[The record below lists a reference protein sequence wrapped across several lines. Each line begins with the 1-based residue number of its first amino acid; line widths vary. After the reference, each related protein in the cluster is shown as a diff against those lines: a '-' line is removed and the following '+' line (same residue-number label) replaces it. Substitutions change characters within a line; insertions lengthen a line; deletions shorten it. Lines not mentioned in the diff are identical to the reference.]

1 MKRQLNSLYRC
12 LTLRFRHPSRC
23 LCSQLRCLCNSSARA
38 AEHGVCAAEFSA
50 YEADCGAC
58 GDTQICSCMHIT
70 LMTHT
75 QLTLDLALGQP
86 PPLEP
91 YKIQANLFAHAYD
104 TDVTHV
110 LMLAPALGQ
119 VLHPK
124 RTKYKQICSRK
135 HMTLM
140 KHMHLT
146 LDLALGQVHFPH
158 HTKYISKSVHART

>member
-1 MKRQLNSLYRC
+1 MWRQAHLFMHAHNIDD
-12 LTLRFRHPSRC
+12 TH
-23 LCSQLRCLCNSSARA
+23 AIDA
-38 AEHGVCAAEFSA
+38 APGPGTAP
-50 YEADCGAC
+50 
-58 GDTQICSCMHIT
+58 T
-70 LMTHT
+70 
-75 QLTLDLALGQP
+75 P
-86 PPLEP
+86 PEP
-91 YKIQANLFAHAYD
+91 YKIQSNLFTHAYD

-124 RTKYKQICSRK
+124 RAKCKQICSRK

-146 LDLALGQVHFPH
+146 LDLALGQVHYPH